1 MDWKDEGEKKYEGEY
16 EREIDTERKGHATV
30 IFTDKLLLVSAP
42 WFPLTIYIYIWYTNK
57 NCGYDSVIIL
67 E

>member
-1 MDWKDEGEKKYEGEY
+1 MESWRKMDWKDEGEKKYEGEY
-16 EREIDTERKGHATV
+16 ERGIDTEGKGHATV

-42 WFPLTIYIYIWYTNK
+42 WFPLTIYIYM
-57 NCGYDSVIIL
+57 VH